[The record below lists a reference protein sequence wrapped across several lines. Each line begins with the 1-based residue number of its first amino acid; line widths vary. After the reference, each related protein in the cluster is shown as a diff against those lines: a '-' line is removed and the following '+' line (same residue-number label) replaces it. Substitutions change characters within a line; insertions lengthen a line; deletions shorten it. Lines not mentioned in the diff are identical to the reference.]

1 MQTSEMKLVVI
12 ITEDELEPRLTK
24 EIMALGARGY
34 TASRVRGEGWH
45 GARKSEWEGENVRI
59 ETIVPEPIANSI
71 LAHIADRYMP
81 HFATV
86 VYIQTVSILRVE
98 KFT

>member
-1 MQTSEMKLVVI
+1 MKTFEMKLVVI

-24 EIMALGARGY
+24 EILALGARGY
-34 TASRVRGEGWH
+34 TVSRVQGEGWH

-59 ETIVPEPIANSI
+59 ETIVPETVANSI
-71 LAHIADRYMP
+71 LAHLAERYLP

-86 VYIQTVSILRVE
+86 VYVQTVNILRVE

>member
-1 MQTSEMKLVVI
+1 MKTFEMKLVVI

-24 EIMALGARGY
+24 EILALGARGY
-34 TASRVRGEGWH
+34 TASRVHGEGWH

-59 ETIVPEPIANSI
+59 ETIVPEPVANSI
-71 LAHIADRYMP
+71 LAHLAERYLP

-86 VYIQTVSILRVE
+86 VYVQTVNILRVE

>member
-1 MQTSEMKLVVI
+1 MKTSEMKLVVI
-12 ITEDELEPRLTK
+12 IAEDELEPRLTK

-45 GARKSEWEGENVRI
+45 GPRKSEWEGENVRI
-59 ETIVPEPIANSI
+59 ETIVPESVAESI
-71 LAHIADRYMP
+71 VTHVAERYMP
-81 HFATV
+81 HFAVV

>member
-12 ITEDELEPRLTK
+12 IAEDELEPRLTK
-24 EIMALGARGY
+24 EITSLGARGY

-59 ETIVPEPIANSI
+59 ETIVPEPVADSI
-71 LAHIADRYMP
+71 LARVAERYMP
-81 HFATV
+81 HFAVV
-86 VYIQTVSILRVE
+86 VYIQTVNILRVE
-98 KFT
+98 KFV

>member
-1 MQTSEMKLVVI
+1 MKTSEMKLVVI

-34 TASRVRGEGWH
+34 TVSRVQGEGWH

-59 ETIVPEPIANSI
+59 ETIVPETVANSI
-71 LAHIADRYMP
+71 LAHLAERYLP

-86 VYIQTVSILRVE
+86 VYVQTVNILRVE

>member
-1 MQTSEMKLVVI
+1 MKTSEMKLVVI
-12 ITEDELEPRLTK
+12 ITEDELEARLTK
-24 EIMALGARGY
+24 EILALGARGY

-59 ETIVPEPIANSI
+59 ETIVPEPVADSI
-71 LAHIADRYMP
+71 LAHVAERYLP
-81 HFATV
+81 NFATV
-86 VYIQTVSILRVE
+86 VYVQTVNILRVE

>member
-1 MQTSEMKLVVI
+1 MKTSEMKLVVI
-12 ITEDELEPRLTK
+12 ITEDELEARLTK

-34 TASRVRGEGWH
+34 TVSRVQGEGWH

-59 ETIVPEPIANSI
+59 ETIVPETVANSI
-71 LAHIADRYMP
+71 LAHLAERYLP

-86 VYIQTVSILRVE
+86 VYVQTVNILRVE

>member
-1 MQTSEMKLVVI
+1 MKTFEMKLVVI

-24 EIMALGARGY
+24 EILALGARGY

-59 ETIVPEPIANSI
+59 ETIVPEPIASSI

-81 HFATV
+81 HYATV
-86 VYIQTVSILRVE
+86 VYMQTVSILRVE

>member
-1 MQTSEMKLVVI
+1 MKTSEMKLVVI

-24 EIMALGARGY
+24 EILALGARGY
-34 TASRVRGEGWH
+34 TVSRVQGEGWH

-59 ETIVPEPIANSI
+59 ETIVPETVANSI
-71 LAHIADRYMP
+71 LAHLAERYLP

-86 VYIQTVSILRVE
+86 VYVQTVNILRVE